1 MRRLALALAVLLLPA
16 GADAEEQA
24 VGPATCPA
32 ERAIYE
38 LRAPDTQEVWRLAF
52 VPARHMASIAS
63 DLYLKLTTPQRDYW
77 FTFSVSQGYSGISVF
92 PVTDPYAQG
101 GPRDLLGS
109 PYGDNAE
116 AEHTAEI
123 AGSLRFLSFDP
134 DLNVAFVPPMA
145 GEDAPQ
151 FIMMPDIG
159 LTLWYEASALTD
171 DARADRDPMP
181 RGIFRLAHCLD
192 APHPLAGPGKVGL
205 EFPDG
210 DGDDEAAGP

>member
-1 MRRLALALAVLLLPA
+1 M
-16 GADAEEQA
+16 G
-24 VGPATCPA
+24 T
-32 ERAIYE
+32 
-38 LRAPDTQEVWRLAF
+38 
-52 VPARHMASIAS
+52 M
-63 DLYLKLTTPQRDYW
+63 QRQN
-77 FTFSVSQGYSGISVF
+77 T
-92 PVTDPYAQG
+92 
-101 GPRDLLGS
+101 
-109 PYGDNAE
+109 
-116 AEHTAEI
+116 TAEI

-134 DLNVAFVPPMA
+134 DLNVAFRTA
-145 GEDAPQ
+145 GWPARTRRK

-210 DGDDEAAGP
+210 DGDDEAAGAMTRLVSLAFLMAAATLVPAAADWSCADAIHASATCPWAGPGSRGLCCPPCCGEMVKRRVITRAAQSGRWNRRHPCHPPPPKGRDARRGRSVDRHRL